1 MIEQRLLEL
10 RNGVSFVECLEAAVN
25 SELVIEWQRLNG
37 KRLIASSAI
46 NRMVDEATGYDMA
59 VMREFADFVYTYVFQ
74 TLA

>member
-25 SELVIEWQRLNG
+25 SELVTEWQRLSG
-37 KRLIASSAI
+37 KQLIANSAI
-46 NRMVDEATGYDMA
+46 GRMIDEATGYDLA
-59 VMREFADFVYTYVFQ
+59 VMSEFADFVYTYVFS